1 MNVSVCEFCEYM
13 NSGYVEKCASGEEHR
28 NPCDWQLYYKHHL
41 RGRDDSESQTITSLQ
56 KCMRTSLY

>member
-1 MNVSVCEFCEYM
+1 MNVSVCELCEYM

-41 RGRDDSESQTITSLQ
+41 RGRDD
-56 KCMRTSLY
+56 